1 MKRVIANRWWL
12 GGGVALVLAVAFAI
26 GVYFG
31 PVGAQEIVD
40 DPDPVVSTPSVPY
53 EVYGDE
59 EDPDIGFEVV
69 YETVTTT
76 ESEFYVSST
85 LGSATKP
92 TSGKWVYL
100 SKIRR
105 YISLPN
111 DVVYVGTAIAVECQP
126 GAPYCAD
133 APVEYYRKGSA
144 EVGIDQSV
152 RLFGSESDKAAFP
165 FFQGLKE
172 AMRS

>member
-69 YETVTTT
+69 YEMVTST
-76 ESEFYVSST
+76 ESTPDAGGASGSSASGSS

-92 TSGKWVYL
+92 TSGNWVYL
-100 SKIRR
+100 ST
-105 YISLPN
+105 
-111 DVVYVGTAIAVECQP
+111 V
-126 GAPYCAD
+126 
-133 APVEYYRKGSA
+133 
-144 EVGIDQSV
+144 ID
-152 RLFGSESDKAAFP
+152 
-165 FFQGLKE
+165 
-172 AMRS
+172 